1 MTQTNLEKYG
11 IAQKDSTSFIML
23 GHEATELLAK
33 TAGEKRALEQAL
45 G

>member
-11 IAQKDSTSFIML
+11 IAQRDGTSFIMP

-33 TAGEKRALEQAL
+33 TAGDKLALEQAL